1 MTKKECYLCKGRTYR
16 ERSAKVRDD
25 PQLKVLECA
34 SCNLVFLSS
43 FDHIKDDFYE
53 NSNMHTEQTIN
64 IEDWIKKT
72 EADDERRFQELKS
85 VLPQS
90 SLLDF
95 GCGSGNFLVKA
106 SSLANQV
113 CGIEP
118 EVRLVERFRELNL
131 TVYRSVPE
139 VPAKDKFD
147 LITLFHTLEHLP
159 DPKSTLI
166 ELSKLLKSKGELII
180 EVPNADDALLTIYN
194 SEAFSDFTYWSCH
207 LFLFTIKTLK
217 ELASQANLKV
227 NYIKQIQRYSLANHL
242 FWLAK
247 GKPDGHNQWK
257 FLDSKELN
265 QAYESHLRILGKC
278 DTIIMSLSL

>member
-1 MTKKECYLCKGRTYR
+1 MTKKECYLCKGQTYR
-16 ERSAKVRDD
+16 ERSSKVRDNS
-25 PQLKVLECA
+25 QLKVLECT
-34 SCNLVFLSS
+34 SCSLVFLSS

-53 NSNMHTEQTIN
+53 NSNMHSEQTIN

-72 EADDERRFQELKS
+72 EADDERRFQELKN
-85 VLPQS
+85 VLPKS

-106 SSLANQV
+106 SRLANQV

-118 EVRLVERFRELNL
+118 EMRLAERFRELNL
-131 TVYRSVPE
+131 KVYPSLSELPD
-139 VPAKDKFD
+139 KDKFD
-147 LITLFHTLEHLP
+147 LITLFHALEHLP
-159 DPKSTLI
+159 DPKTTLI
-166 ELSKLLKSKGELII
+166 ELSKLLRDKGELII

-194 SEAFSDFTYWSCH
+194 SKAFSDFTYWSCH

-265 QAYESHLRILGKC
+265 QAYEAHLRTLGKC
-278 DTIIMSLSL
+278 DTLVMSLSL